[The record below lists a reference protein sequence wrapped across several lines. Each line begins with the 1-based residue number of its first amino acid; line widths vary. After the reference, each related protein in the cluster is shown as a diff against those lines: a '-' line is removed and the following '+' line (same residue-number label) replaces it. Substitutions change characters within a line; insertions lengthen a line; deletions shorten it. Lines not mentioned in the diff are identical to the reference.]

1 MDKLNESEHDMKN
14 YQANV
19 CHLLSNEADVDN
31 NKLRL
36 DNFFVKIGFNSFYS
50 FIDLIKRNTC

>member
-19 CHLLSNEADVDN
+19 CHLLSNEAKDHHLLM
-31 NKLRL
+31 KQ
-36 DNFFVKIGFNSFYS
+36 
-50 FIDLIKRNTC
+50 NTC